1 MKNSGPR
8 PFGCPKNPERSTTL
22 VSISVACTFIGFSAE
37 YIPQR
42 RKDAKDYLRGSRRLS
57 VISALKAD
65 IRRRDRRGQ
74 QRAAEKT
81 LYAPMTSIPAP
92 LSRAQHTF
100 PNQEFL

>member
-22 VSISVACTFIGFSAE
+22 VSISVACTFIGFAAE
-37 YIPQR
+37 DTPKG
-42 RKDAKDYLRGSRRLS
+42 RKDEKDYLRASRRLS
-57 VISALKAD
+57 VISALKDA
-65 IRRRDRRGQ
+65 IRRRDRGGP

-92 LSRAQHTF
+92 LSRTQHTF